1 MTDEHHEGYR
11 SEGLGLSRIEALTD
25 GVLAIAMTLLVFDLR
40 LPAGTLEST
49 LWRNLVL
56 MWPNVMAFALS
67 FVMLGIYWAAQRS
80 QHHHL
85 HRVDTRFQW
94 INMHFLMFV
103 SLVPFSTRI
112 LAAFPESQLA
122 LAVYGANQIV
132 IGLSLYWMWAYAVRG
147 WRLTDHELP
156 AFVVRFGDL
165 RCLLAPACYA
175 AALPLMWLSP
185 YATLAVYL
193 CVPALYILPLFRGAW
208 IALARWGTGE

>member
-1 MTDEHHEGYR
+1 MTDETHEVYQR
-11 SEGLGLSRIEALTD
+11 EGLGLSRIEALTD

-40 LPAGTLEST
+40 LHAGTTELT
-49 LWRNLVL
+49 LWHNLVL
-56 MWPNVMAFALS
+56 MWPNLMAFALS

-112 LAAFPESQLA
+112 LADFPMNQLA
-122 LAVYGANQIV
+122 LALYGANQIA
-132 IGLSLYWMWAYAVRG
+132 IGLGLYWMWAYAVRG
-147 WRLTDHELP
+147 WRLTDRPLP

-193 CVPALYILPLFRGAW
+193 SVPALYILPLFRGLW
-208 IALARWGTGE
+208 IALARWGTGD